1 MIRRP
6 PRSTRTDT
14 LFPYT
19 TLFRSAGFGGSAHRE
34 QLACAHRESN
44 VHRVLPDDHSQRVA
58 GRRHI
63 VADRKGEAA
72 DSFVYRRLD
81 VGVAQ
86 VELGALAGSLKP
98 LHLAESLRVL
108 GIRLLQQIG
117 RAAGRE
123 RVVQYVYMLAVA

>member
-1 MIRRP
+1 MRI
-6 PRSTRTDT
+6 SDWSSDMCSSD
-14 LFPYT
+14 L
-19 TLFRSAGFGGSAHRE
+19 RE

-72 DSFVYRRLD
+72 DSSVYRRLD

-86 VELGALAGSLKP
+86 VELGALEGSLKP
-98 LHLAESLRVL
+98 LHFAERLRVL
-108 GIRLLQQIG
+108 GLGLVDRKSKRLNSSH
-117 RAAGRE
+117 
-123 RVVQYVYMLAVA
+123 